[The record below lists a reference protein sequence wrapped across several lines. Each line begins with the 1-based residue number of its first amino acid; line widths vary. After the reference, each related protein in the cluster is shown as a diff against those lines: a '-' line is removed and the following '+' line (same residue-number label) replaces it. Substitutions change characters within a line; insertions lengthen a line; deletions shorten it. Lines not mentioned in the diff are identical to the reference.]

1 MHFSQSVIKVLFLC
15 QKTMQSGC
23 EVDGKQFICETD
35 VFFVPQKMSSW
46 NVSSGCIEGWEQW
59 LSYELVICWYG

>member
-35 VFFVPQKMSSW
+35 VFFVPQKMTS
-46 NVSSGCIEGWEQW
+46 
-59 LSYELVICWYG
+59 